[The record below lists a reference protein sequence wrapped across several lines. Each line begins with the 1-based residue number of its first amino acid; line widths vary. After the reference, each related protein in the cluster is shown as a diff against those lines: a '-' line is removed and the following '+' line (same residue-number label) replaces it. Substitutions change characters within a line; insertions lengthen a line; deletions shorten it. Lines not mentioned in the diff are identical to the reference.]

1 MEEMKDQNQQT
12 IIIQQQPA
20 PSNGLGIAGF
30 VLSLVALFLGWVP
43 VVGWLLWLVGLL
55 LSFCGVFKSPRGFA
69 IAGLL
74 ISLLDFMLVL
84 MVFGAVATLLAL
96 S

>member
-1 MEEMKDQNQQT
+1 MEEMKDQNRQT

-43 VVGWLLWLVGLL
+43 VVGWLLWLVGWGEHMFYLDM
-55 LSFCGVFKSPRGFA
+55 LSRYIKKF
-69 IAGLL
+69 
-74 ISLLDFMLVL
+74 
-84 MVFGAVATLLAL
+84 
-96 S
+96 